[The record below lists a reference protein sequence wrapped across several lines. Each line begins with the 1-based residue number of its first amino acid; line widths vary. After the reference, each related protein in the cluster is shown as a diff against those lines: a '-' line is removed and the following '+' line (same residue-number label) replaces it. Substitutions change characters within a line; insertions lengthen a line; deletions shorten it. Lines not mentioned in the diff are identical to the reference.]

1 MIVAATYTS
10 ACNLCH
16 PIKTSTPTPAPASP
30 SLPLTWTASH
40 HARAHTYTRT
50 HAHACTHTRTE
61 RERGEHFS
69 RHGPL
74 TLMLSCNMHRH
85 SRRNTTDEE
94 QEYVL
99 TSSPHHHSGIP
110 LLVCIAMS
118 SSLLSPRLQH
128 RHNNTLI
135 VQDNCIASTHFEQKD
150 DVHFG

>member
-1 MIVAATYTS
+1 MS
-10 ACNLCH
+10 LL
-16 PIKTSTPTPAPASP
+16 PTPALATCAIPLKPPPPSQRLPP
-30 SLPLTWTASH
+30 SLLLGNPVIT
-40 HARAHTYTRT
+40 RAYAHKHTHTHTHVRT
-50 HAHACTHTRTE
+50 HREGE

-74 TLMLSCNMHRH
+74 ALMLSCDIHRL

-118 SSLLSPRLQH
+118 SSLSPRLQH

-135 VQDNCIASTHFEQKD
+135 VQ
-150 DVHFG
+150 